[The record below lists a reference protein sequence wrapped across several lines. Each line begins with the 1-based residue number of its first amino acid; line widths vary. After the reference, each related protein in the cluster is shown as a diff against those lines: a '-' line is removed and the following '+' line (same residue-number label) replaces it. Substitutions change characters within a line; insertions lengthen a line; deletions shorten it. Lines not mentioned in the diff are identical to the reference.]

1 MLRLLRFVGSGLV
14 LAVAGCAPAD
24 EGPDWSVELVET
36 TMARYSS
43 AKLYGWSY
51 PIGLYLYGQYLVYQR
66 TGDPR
71 YLKYVREWAE
81 RFVAADGA
89 VDQAFDSLDAM
100 MTGRVLNVLHR
111 ETGDERYEIA
121 ARKIRARLDSYPR
134 TPDGGFW
141 HAVSKE
147 DQLWADGVFMV
158 TPFLVEF
165 GQEFNDA
172 DYANAEAADQ
182 LIVYASHLQQPG
194 GLLKHAYDGA
204 GVKEWADPVT
214 GVSPESWCRAMGW
227 YGMAMI
233 DVLEVL
239 PAEHPR
245 RDELLEILG
254 GLVSGFVEHQDPDSG
269 LWFQVVDR
277 GDRADNW
284 TETSCSSMYTFTIS
298 RAVERGYVD
307 GSYRGAADRG
317 FAGVLTRISL
327 GEDGRAEL
335 EEVVVGT
342 GVGDYAYYIA
352 RERQTDDFHGLGAFL
367 IMYEQL
373 RRTRG

>member
-1 MLRLLRFVGSGLV
+1 MTMRRLIVGSGLV

-71 YLKYVREWAE
+71 YLKYVRQWAE

-89 VDQAFDSLDAM
+89 IDQAFDSLDAM

-165 GQEFNDA
+165 GQEFDDA
-172 DYANAEAADQ
+172 NYANAEAADQ
-182 LIVYASHLQQPG
+182 LIVYASHLQR
-194 GLLKHAYDGA
+194 
-204 GVKEWADPVT
+204 PV
-214 GVSPESWCRAMGW
+214 GC
-227 YGMAMI
+227 
-233 DVLEVL
+233 
-239 PAEHPR
+239 
-245 RDELLEILG
+245 
-254 GLVSGFVEHQDPDSG
+254 
-269 LWFQVVDR
+269 
-277 GDRADNW
+277 
-284 TETSCSSMYTFTIS
+284 
-298 RAVERGYVD
+298 
-307 GSYRGAADRG
+307 
-317 FAGVLTRISL
+317 
-327 GEDGRAEL
+327 
-335 EEVVVGT
+335 
-342 GVGDYAYYIA
+342 
-352 RERQTDDFHGLGAFL
+352 
-367 IMYEQL
+367 
-373 RRTRG
+373 